1 MHCPHQRALTAIKFL
16 QAKQSKH
23 NCCTNFHE
31 LAKKAEKHEL
41 PMIAIKHAAQDMLS
55 VFETNKI
62 NEIPGKFKEAV
73 NLNEEYTQYGTNHWK
88 RKPSGYA
95 TRPHGEKWY
104 GRYNCPFRKWCGYAD
119 YREFSLIPDL
129 FKKSDDLRNVDP
141 LTLLFFG
148 SVLNACSNTTYE
160 ANTSVALNSLKGVD
174 INIEKI
180 SEIIKLHANPKES
193 IKKSPAPKKIETTT
207 ANILRSFS

>member
-1 MHCPHQRALTAIKFL
+1 MGANL
-16 QAKQSKH
+16 KQNNHTKIGNVLKSVSH
-23 NCCTNFHE
+23 DLVFVSVLNCCTNFHE

-148 SVLNACSNTTYE
+148 SVL
-160 ANTSVALNSLKGVD
+160 
-174 INIEKI
+174 
-180 SEIIKLHANPKES
+180 
-193 IKKSPAPKKIETTT
+193 KKHM
-207 ANILRSFS
+207 

>member
-1 MHCPHQRALTAIKFL
+1 M
-16 QAKQSKH
+16 
-23 NCCTNFHE
+23 
-31 LAKKAEKHEL
+31 
-41 PMIAIKHAAQDMLS
+41 
-55 VFETNKI
+55 
-62 NEIPGKFKEAV
+62 
-73 NLNEEYTQYGTNHWK
+73 
-88 RKPSGYA
+88 
-95 TRPHGEKWY
+95 
-104 GRYNCPFRKWCGYAD
+104 
-119 YREFSLIPDL
+119 
-129 FKKSDDLRNVDP
+129 KSDDLRNVDP